1 MRLTRSL
8 DRRAA
13 PIFSRSFPTL
23 RVETPSANISEAAH
37 ITARSTRLQ
46 RSTIP
51 SGKQVPSRSFGI
63 LSVMAPT
70 WVSSLRSLKPLRD
83 APVSSH
89 IASVCADITS
99 LTHASASARASA
111 PRPPSAIA
119 PSNCHIVF
127 IAVSVSVESF
137 SWSNQIL
144 GRGPRFFQS
153 ALTPLFATR
162 SVGGFLYFVSIS
174 IDYEA

>member
-1 MRLTRSL
+1 M
-8 DRRAA
+8 
-13 PIFSRSFPTL
+13 
-23 RVETPSANISEAAH
+23 
-37 ITARSTRLQ
+37 
-46 RSTIP
+46 
-51 SGKQVPSRSFGI
+51 
-63 LSVMAPT
+63 MAPT

-83 APVSSH
+83 VPVSSH
-89 IASVCADITS
+89 IASACADITS
-99 LTHASASARASA
+99 LTHASTSGRATA

-119 PSNCHIVF
+119 PSNCRIVS

-162 SVGGFLYFVSIS
+162 SRDGIGYHRIPGSRTPGRLASVRALHQLSRHYQWIAVPIS
-174 IDYEA
+174 QAPS